1 MIECKRFFIVR
12 VATLAADARDRRTRG
27 TVKGMLAPPARSWHA
42 QILRPRHPD
51 SRHVLTTQ
59 SARLERPGRRT
70 QLTEQLDACRLS
82 LSRLSLPARRAARDG
97 GDAPGQ
103 R

>member
-42 QILRPRHPD
+42 QILRPRHP
-51 SRHVLTTQ
+51 RLTT
-59 SARLERPGRRT
+59 RIDYTERT
-70 QLTEQLDACRLS
+70 
-82 LSRLSLPARRAARDG
+82 SREAGPTHTTDGAA
-97 GDAPGQ
+97 
-103 R
+103 